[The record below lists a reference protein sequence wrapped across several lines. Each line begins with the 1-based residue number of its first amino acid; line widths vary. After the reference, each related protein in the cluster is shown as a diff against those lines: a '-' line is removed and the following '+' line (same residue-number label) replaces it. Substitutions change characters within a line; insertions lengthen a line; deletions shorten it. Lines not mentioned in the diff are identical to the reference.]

1 MLLCALCSPEGEIVG
16 SASHAPTIPKGKAIA
31 ELVAYALPLPQSPS
45 GAPGDPLQQLKEGP
59 ILTLRAC
66 SRRPTQYN
74 WFTLPSP
81 HPRPSGINGPPYAIN
96 EPLGL

>member
-31 ELVAYALPLPQSPS
+31 ELVACALPLPQSPS

-59 ILTLRAC
+59 GPSSRYVLAVAGLLSITSLLCHHLT
-66 SRRPTQYN
+66 
-74 WFTLPSP
+74 PSP
-81 HPRPSGINGPPYAIN
+81 VA
-96 EPLGL
+96 